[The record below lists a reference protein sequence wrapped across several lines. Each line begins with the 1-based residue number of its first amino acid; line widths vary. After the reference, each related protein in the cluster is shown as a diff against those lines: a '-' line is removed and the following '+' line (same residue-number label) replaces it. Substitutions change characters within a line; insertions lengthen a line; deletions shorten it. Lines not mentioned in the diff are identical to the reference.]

1 MELCQSMFKVM
12 SMVIVIRFQNYEENT
27 KYVPGKTMK
36 NLSTLFNQ
44 IWHSLR
50 KYTRLEEM
58 EIRRCRK
65 IIPFYLLLG
74 MLFEFNV
81 IYSKERGYQCKKRPI
96 LKGSRL

>member
-1 MELCQSMFKVM
+1 MELCQSMFM
-12 SMVIVIRFQNYEENT
+12 VIRFQNYEETT

-44 IWHSLR
+44 IWHSLA

-65 IIPFYLLLG
+65 NYTILLVVRYAL
-74 MLFEFNV
+74 
-81 IYSKERGYQCKKRPI
+81 
-96 LKGSRL
+96 

>member
-36 NLSTLFNQ
+36 NLSTPFNQ

-58 EIRRCRK
+58 EIRRSRK
-65 IIPFYLLLG
+65 NYTILLVVRYAL
-74 MLFEFNV
+74 
-81 IYSKERGYQCKKRPI
+81 
-96 LKGSRL
+96 